1 MASRQALQRLDCD
14 VRVSR
19 QGELMSRGGSKHGF
33 FIGGPGRDGPV
44 ESFQI
49 VSYDQQTRKLI
60 GTTQKSNVRQIP
72 ILR

>member
-1 MASRQALQRLDCD
+1 
-14 VRVSR
+14 
-19 QGELMSRGGSKHGF
+19 MSRGGSKHGF